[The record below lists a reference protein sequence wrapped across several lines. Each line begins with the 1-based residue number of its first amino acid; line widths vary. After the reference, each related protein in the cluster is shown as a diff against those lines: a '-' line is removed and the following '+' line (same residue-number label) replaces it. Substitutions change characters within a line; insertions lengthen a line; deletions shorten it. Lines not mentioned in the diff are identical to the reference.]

1 MSDQG
6 KKVLGYEPALV
17 CNDEPEQVLDNL
29 RGVSCLL
36 TMMASADIGQHRNIG
51 DAYKVLACI
60 VEASTVRLSQALD
73 I

>member
-36 TMMASADIGQHRNIG
+36 TEYCGILGW
-51 DAYKVLACI
+51 
-60 VEASTVRLSQALD
+60 
-73 I
+73 